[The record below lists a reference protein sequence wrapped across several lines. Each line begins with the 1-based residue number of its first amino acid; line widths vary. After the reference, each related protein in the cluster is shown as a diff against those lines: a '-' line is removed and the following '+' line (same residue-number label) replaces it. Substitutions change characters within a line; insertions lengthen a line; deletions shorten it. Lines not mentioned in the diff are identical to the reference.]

1 VTFSISKNY
10 KKTYIYK
17 YRLFIAGE
25 YTKMGDTE
33 RENKERIDEMRK
45 WYVGRQGG
53 IFTQKTREKM
63 ITKEGISESS
73 PARNTFWYRQREN
86 VKTALLD
93 LYLFLKEAGEDNV
106 KQVFTEETLAPMIS
120 SLLETNYHGA
130 PELRKAEISRL
141 FILYGFNYLHKKYLN
156 NLTVSHKN
164 TIHTAVDLADY
175 LAELLKPFEKRKYPT
190 YLGMGL

>member
-1 VTFSISKNY
+1 
-10 KKTYIYK
+10 
-17 YRLFIAGE
+17 
-25 YTKMGDTE
+25 MGDIK
-33 RENKERIDEMRK
+33 RKNKERIDEMRK
-45 WYVGRQGG
+45 WYVSHQGG

-73 PARNTFWYRQREN
+73 PAKNTFWYRQREN

-106 KQVFTEETLAPMIS
+106 KQVFTEETLAPIVNA
-120 SLLETNYHGA
+120 LLKIDYPTA

-141 FILYGFNYLHKKYLN
+141 FILYGFNYLHKTYLN
-156 NLTVSHKN
+156 NLTVSHKD
-164 TIHTAVDLADY
+164 TIHTAVDLSDY
-175 LAELLKPFEKRKYPT
+175 LAESLKPFGERRYPT